1 MSEVWSANCAQLR
14 QFDSLMGSAEEEIK
28 SLKRQLAEAQR
39 AANNCS
45 PASSVSTVSS
55 HTVSPT
61 PATGLT
67 TKRSGKAPPIEW
79 FSGDSYEV
87 LFDDWLPSLER
98 TAEWNGWSESD
109 KLLQLAG
116 HLKGKAL
123 QEWMLVDQKEK
134 SSYVTATAALR
145 SRLDTGGKILA
156 AQDFRHLS
164 QGDKETV
171 AELVLRLERT
181 FRIAYGRD
189 NMSSE
194 TRDALLYSQLQEGLK
209 QEIMKSPAVSGA
221 ANYKELCIAAK
232 NEERRMA
239 SLKKREQYH
248 KPGSNPR
255 SDRQG
260 GEPGQAT
267 TQTSS
272 GSQLKQCFNCKKF
285 GHILTEC
292 RANKQHNSKA
302 KQASGA
308 SI

>member
-1 MSEVWSANCAQLR
+1 
-14 QFDSLMGSAEEEIK
+14 
-28 SLKRQLAEAQR
+28 
-39 AANNCS
+39 
-45 PASSVSTVSS
+45 
-55 HTVSPT
+55 
-61 PATGLT
+61 
-67 TKRSGKAPPIEW
+67 
-79 FSGDSYEV
+79 
-87 LFDDWLPSLER
+87 
-98 TAEWNGWSESD
+98 
-109 KLLQLAG
+109 
-116 HLKGKAL
+116 
-123 QEWMLVDQKEK
+123 MLVDQKEK

-145 SRLDTGGKILA
+145 SCLDTGGTILA

-194 TRDALLYSQLQEGLK
+194 TRDTLLYSQLQEGLK

-260 GEPGQAT
+260 CEPGQAT

-285 GHILTEC
+285 GHISTEC

-302 KQASGA
+302 KQASGSHA
-308 SI
+308 GESSGVKQVQSI